1 MYWATH
7 ARPVPLE
14 ELGWVNTMHL
24 ATGLP
29 ARDPLMVWG
38 TTVDTDSLDEF
49 LKAQRQ
55 RTGVMLSPAHVLIR
69 AVAVSLTRHPKVNC
83 RVIGRRVYRYDG
95 VNIVMP
101 MLQTRSGEVETVF
114 LHRADRLSLSEIA
127 RRLWSE
133 ARDRATRAAESAR
146 NELRDGA
153 FKKLVA
159 RVRRNLSLRWIHQMA
174 WLGFAVGNRFRVPTL
189 LPFQQEL
196 NGANA
201 FVNYMGFPGAPPLI
215 ALKPSSLPMNSFS
228 ITVTMGRAELRPVV
242 VDGAV
247 VIRKQAPLFIRTDH
261 RMVNAFE
268 AAAFINTLRS
278 HLNDPATLLEAE
290 PQNLRQAA

>member
-7 ARPVPLE
+7 VRPVPLE
-14 ELGWVNTMHL
+14 ELGWV
-24 ATGLP
+24 
-29 ARDPLMVWG
+29 
-38 TTVDTDSLDEF
+38 TTVETDCLDEF
-49 LKAQRQ
+49 LKAERQ
-55 RTGVMLSPAHVLIR
+55 KTGVILSPAHVLVR
-69 AVAVSLTRHPKVNC
+69 AVAASLARHPKVNC

-114 LHRADRLSLSEIA
+114 LHRAERLSLSDIA
-127 RRLWSE
+127 QRFWSE

-146 NELRDGA
+146 HELHDGA
-153 FKKLVA
+153 FKKFVTRLS
-159 RVRRNLSLRWIHQMA
+159 RNLSLRWVHRMA
-174 WLGFAVGNRFRVPTL
+174 WFGFAVANRLRAPTL
-189 LPFQQEL
+189 FPFQQEL

-228 ITVTMGRAELRPVV
+228 ISVTMGRAEPRPVV
-242 VDGAV
+242 VDGAI
-247 VIRKQAPLFIRTDH
+247 VIRKQAPLFVRTDH

-278 HLNDPATLLEAE
+278 HLNDPATLLESESRDAR
-290 PQNLRQAA
+290 LAA